1 MMNNILSSVL
11 HRSERMAIKIEL
23 LSKKNTRDKILG
35 YFELLSQKQ
44 QSKEIKLPVTIA
56 EMANYL
62 CVNRSAM
69 TREIKKLKDENIID
83 INRKTVKLK
92 N

>member
-1 MMNNILSSVL
+1 
-11 HRSERMAIKIEL
+11 MAIKIEL